1 MQLKEKQI
9 KEFQVL
15 YKKNF
20 GKKISKQKA
29 IVDGMALIRL
39 VYLTQPNYGVKKW
52 PHQIATTT
60 KSFGKKV
67 HRQAS

>member
-1 MQLKEKQI
+1 LLSASKIRVIGGKNMQLKEKQI
-9 KEFQVL
+9 KEFQTL

-39 VYLTQPNYGVKKW
+39 VYLTQPSYGVKK
-52 PHQIATTT
+52 
-60 KSFGKKV
+60 
-67 HRQAS
+67 

>member
-29 IVDGMALIRL
+29 IVDGMALIL
-39 VYLTQPNYGVKKW
+39 LDYLTQPNYGARK
-52 PHQIATTT
+52 
-60 KSFGKKV
+60 
-67 HRQAS
+67 

>member
-39 VYLTQPNYGVKKW
+39 VYLTQPNYGARK
-52 PHQIATTT
+52 
-60 KSFGKKV
+60 
-67 HRQAS
+67 